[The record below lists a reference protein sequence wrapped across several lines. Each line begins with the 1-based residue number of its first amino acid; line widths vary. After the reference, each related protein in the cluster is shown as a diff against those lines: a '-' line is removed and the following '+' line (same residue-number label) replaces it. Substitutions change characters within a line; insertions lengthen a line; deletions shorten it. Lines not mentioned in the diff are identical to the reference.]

1 MISATAARAL
11 TLEIETMTSHT
22 EAIPL
27 SNDSANSVGPST
39 IDFLL
44 RRASAVRLA
53 EPGPTREQIDIILK
67 AAVTAAD
74 HGRIR
79 PWRFVVMQ
87 GDGRKRLANL
97 MAEEQHAANPEIS
110 EADLEKTRAKAMR
123 APVVIALACKANAS
137 HKVQVFEQQLAVA
150 AAGAHLMLAAN
161 ALGFGANWR
170 TGAAAYHPIVRK
182 GLGFGADD
190 AIIGFFYIGTN
201 PQPSPMPRAS
211 IESVVQYW
219 RD

>member
-1 MISATAARAL
+1 M
-11 TLEIETMTSHT
+11 
-22 EAIPL
+22 
-27 SNDSANSVGPST
+27 
-39 IDFLL
+39 
-44 RRASAVRLA
+44 
-53 EPGPTREQIDIILK
+53 ILK

-74 HGRIR
+74 HGRVR

-87 GDGRKRLANL
+87 GDGRNRLANL
-97 MAEEQHAANPEIS
+97 MVDEQRAANPDVS
-110 EADLEKTRAKAMR
+110 EADAEKTRAKAMR
-123 APVVIALACKANAS
+123 APVVIALVCKANAD
-137 HKVQVFEQQLAVA
+137 HKVPVFEQHLAVA

-190 AIIGFFYIGTN
+190 AIIGFFYIGTDT
-201 PQPSPMPRAS
+201 QRSPIPRAS

-219 RD
+219 QG

>member
-1 MISATAARAL
+1 
-11 TLEIETMTSHT
+11 MTFTT

-27 SNDSANSVGPST
+27 DNDTNSVGPST
-39 IDFLL
+39 IDLL
-44 RRASAVRLA
+44 LHRASALRLA

-87 GDGRKRLANL
+87 GDGRKRLGHL
-97 MAEEQHAANPEIS
+97 MATEQRAAKPEVA

-123 APVVIALACKANAS
+123 APVVIALVCKANAT
-137 HKVQVFEQQLAVA
+137 HKVRVFEQQLAAA
-150 AAGAHLMLAAN
+150 AAGAQLLLAAN

-170 TGAAAYHPIVRK
+170 TGDAAYHPIVRT
-182 GLGFGADD
+182 GLGYGADD
-190 AIIGFFYIGTN
+190 AIIGFFYIGTD
-201 PQPSPMPRAS
+201 PQPSSLPRAS
-211 IESVVQYW
+211 IESVVTYW
-219 RD
+219 QD

>member
-1 MISATAARAL
+1 MRSN
-11 TLEIETMTSHT
+11 T

-27 SNDSANSVGPST
+27 SNDSANLVGPST
-39 IDFLL
+39 IDLL
-44 RRASAVRLA
+44 TRRASAVRLA
-53 EPGPTREQIDIILK
+53 EPGPTREQIDLILT

-87 GDGRKRLANL
+87 GNGRNRLANL
-97 MAEEQHAANPEIS
+97 MVEEQRAGNPAVS
-110 EADLEKTRAKAMR
+110 EADSEKTRAKAMR
-123 APVVIALACKANAS
+123 APVVIALVCKANAA
-137 HKVQVFEQQLAVA
+137 HKVPVFEQQLAVA

-161 ALGFGANWR
+161 ALGFGSSWR
-170 TGAAAYHPIVRK
+170 TGAPAYHAIVRK

-190 AIIGFFYIGTN
+190 AIIGFFYVGTET
-201 PQPSPMPRAS
+201 QPSPLPRAS

-219 RD
+219 QD